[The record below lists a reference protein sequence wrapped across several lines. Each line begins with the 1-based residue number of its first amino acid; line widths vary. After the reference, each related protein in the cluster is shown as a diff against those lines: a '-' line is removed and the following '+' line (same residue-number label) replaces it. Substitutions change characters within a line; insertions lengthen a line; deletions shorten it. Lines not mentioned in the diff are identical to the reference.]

1 MSAHIIA
8 IINQK
13 GGCGKTTTAA
23 ALGAGL
29 HGKGHRVLYID
40 LDAGNLSQNI
50 GGQRSGAALDLLR
63 SGEIDREQIQRTAYG
78 DLIAAD
84 QYTATAET
92 LLNEPG
98 AEMHMREALQEIR
111 GGYDYILIDNPPTL
125 GRRSANALTAADAV
139 IIPTMATPNDLQG
152 AGQLYQTIRAAQK
165 YTNADLRIL
174 GVLIT
179 NYEGRGKLQRG
190 YRETAGAM
198 AEAMNTELFPDPI
211 PHTTEIQKAQARQI
225 SIYEQAPKSKAAG
238 AYAAAVDHIENYMK
252 GR

>member
-8 IINQK
+8 VINQK
-13 GGCGKTTTAA
+13 GGAGKTTTAA

-29 HGKGHRVLYID
+29 HDKGRRVLYID
-40 LDAGNLSQNI
+40 LDAGNISRNI
-50 GGQRSGAALDLLR
+50 GGQRSGAALDMLR
-63 SGEIDREQIQRTAYG
+63 SGEIRRDQIQRTRYG

-84 QYTATAET
+84 QNTAAAET

-111 GGYDYILIDNPPTL
+111 SEYDYIIIDNPPTL

-139 IIPTMATPNDLQG
+139 IIPTMAAPNDLEG
-152 AGQLYQTIRAAQK
+152 TGQLYQTIRAAQK
-165 YTNADLRIL
+165 YTNKQLHIL

-190 YRETAGAM
+190 YRETAAAM
-198 AEAMNTELFPDPI
+198 AEHMQTELFPDPI

-225 SIYEQAPKSKAAG
+225 SIYEQAPRSKAAG
-238 AYAAAVDHIENYMK
+238 AYAAAVNYIETHMK